1 MANSIYEF
9 EAISNEGKVVSLA
22 DFQGKVVLVV
32 NVASKC
38 GHTKQYAALEEMWK
52 KYKDQGLVILGFPCN
67 QFGGQEPGSD
77 ADIRQFC
84 TLNYGVTFP
93 LFAKIKVNGP
103 DAIPLY
109 TYLKEQA
116 LGEEGREPIKWN
128 FTKFLVN
135 REGEVIKRF
144 FSKQKPA
151 EIEAEV
157 TALL

>member
-9 EAISNEGKVVSLA
+9 EAISNEGTQVSLA

-38 GHTKQYAALEEMWK
+38 GHTKQYAGLEEMWK
-52 KYKDQGLVILGFPCN
+52 KYKDKGLVILGFPCN

-116 LGEEGREPIKWN
+116 LGEEGRKPIKWN

-135 REGEVIKRF
+135 REGKVIKRF
-144 FSKQKPA
+144 FSKQKPI

-157 TALL
+157 AALL